1 MFLLSTNP
9 MSLLW
14 GNFIIVTGS
23 VALLFFLIRTF
34 AWKQLT
40 STLDNRAA
48 KISGDLDKAKSLRDQ
63 SENLVKEREEA
74 LRDARIEAS
83 RIVSEAKTLS
93 QSQADRI
100 LRDAKIDAQQVKE
113 KARLDIA
120 AERQKAVSESRQ
132 EISQLSL
139 DVAKK
144 ILGQE
149 LDEHAQHDLINR
161 YLDELGEG

>member
-1 MFLLSTNP
+1 MFQLSTHP
-9 MSLLW
+9 MSLLL

-23 VALLFFLIRTF
+23 VALLFFLIKTF

-40 STLDNRAA
+40 GTLETRAA
-48 KISGDLDKAKSLRDQ
+48 KISGDLDKAKSLREQ

-83 RIVSEAKTLS
+83 RIVSEAKTIS
-93 QSQADRI
+93 QSQADRL
-100 LRDAKIDAQQVKE
+100 LREAKLDAQQTKE

-120 AERQKAVSESRQ
+120 AERQKAIAESRT

-144 ILGQE
+144 ILGHE
-149 LDEHAQHDLINR
+149 LDDKAQHDLINR
-161 YLDELGEG
+161 YLDELGES